1 MKHQFPFDPTYGYD
15 LPKLLT
21 LHPGPGPSDLDAFW
35 QGYYAKALAADPKPI
50 LTPCTTHSI
59 PGYQVFDIT
68 YTSWDGIPI
77 GGWFIKPTHAK
88 PEHLMLY
95 GHGYGG
101 RTQPDLPHGKPA
113 IAIFPCA
120 RGQGSRSC
128 HKDYSQDANQHVVTG
143 IQSRHT
149 YSHLG
154 CVMDFWAGTNALLK
168 LAGEEYAKSLPLHY
182 FGTSFGG
189 GIGAMTLAWD
199 KRFAAGALEV
209 PSFGNHALRVTM
221 ESVGSGEAVRKYYLK
236 HPEVM
241 NELQYFDAAIIARRI
256 SVPVHVT
263 CALFDPAVC
272 PPGQFSV
279 YNTLGELAG
288 KPVGKQLRVRLA
300 GHFGYPTA
308 EQEDQNIWHEVGE
321 FLSHP

>member
-1 MKHQFPFDPTYGYD
+1 MKHQFSFDPTYGYD
-15 LPKLLT
+15 LPKLLS
-21 LHPGPGPSDLDAFW
+21 LHPGPGPADLDAFW
-35 QGYYAKALAADPKPI
+35 QGYYAKALATAPKPE
-50 LTPCTTHSI
+50 LTPCNQI
-59 PGYQVFDIT
+59 LPGYDVHCVSFN
-68 YTSWDGIPI
+68 SWDGFRV
-77 GGWFIKPTHAK
+77 GGWFIRPKEAK
-88 PEHLMLY
+88 PEHLMIY
-95 GHGYGG
+95 SHGYGG
-101 RTQPDLPHGKPA
+101 RDGANPPHGKPA

-120 RGQGSRSC
+120 RGQGTRSV
-128 HKDYSQDANQHVVTG
+128 HKDFPQDVAQHVVAG

-149 YSHLG
+149 YIHLG
-154 CVMDFWAGTNALLK
+154 CVMDHWAAVNALLE

-182 FGTSFGG
+182 FGGSFGG
-189 GIGAMTLAWD
+189 GMGAIALAWD
-199 KRFAAGALEV
+199 KRFAAGGLEV
-209 PSFGNHALRVTM
+209 PSFGNQALRITM

-241 NELQYFDAAIIARRI
+241 DELQYFDSAIIARRI

-308 EQEDQNIWHEVGE
+308 QQEDRNLFREVGE
-321 FLSHP
+321 FLSQHG